1 MFKIIN
7 LDNLPT
13 GNELY
18 KQFRTEDEAQAHLH
32 SVAQFFSKSGYQVEN
47 IPATEGV
54 FFNDPQMLKVTRV
67 FNVSNPNASDNVVVY
82 ALIPH
87 EEGELVTIT
96 RNCMKYYGETEDE
109 TNYNFVATKET
120 VEELHARLSAEG
132 YILMRKEENMLA
144 YKSETETFISE
155 IYVL

>member
-13 GNELY
+13 GNEVY
-18 KQFRTEDEAQAHLH
+18 KQFRTDDEAQAHLH

-47 IPATEGV
+47 IPAAEGV

-82 ALIPH
+82 ALMPH

-96 RNCMKYYGETEDE
+96 RNRMKYYGETEDE

-132 YILMRKEENMLA
+132 YILMRKEENLLA
-144 YKSETETFISE
+144 SKSETETFISE
-155 IYVL
+155 IYVI

>member
-1 MFKIIN
+1 M
-7 LDNLPT
+7 
-13 GNELY
+13 
-18 KQFRTEDEAQAHLH
+18 
-32 SVAQFFSKSGYQVEN
+32 
-47 IPATEGV
+47 
-54 FFNDPQMLKVTRV
+54 
-67 FNVSNPNASDNVVVY
+67 
-82 ALIPH
+82 PH

-96 RNCMKYYGETEDE
+96 RNRMKYYGETEDE

>member
-13 GNELY
+13 GNEVY

-47 IPATEGV
+47 IPAAEGV

-82 ALIPH
+82 ALMPH

-96 RNCMKYYGETEDE
+96 RNRMKYYGETEDE

-120 VEELHARLSAEG
+120 VEELHTRLSAEG